1 MFVLR
6 YNMLYKHDITKKL
19 IVFSSYRFR
28 QDTSPALLD
37 HVNCLNS
44 SYLVLLA
51 CSYTT
56 VTVGDN
62 YCNDLYDVVVSC
74 CKLSMLAKP
83 TFKNYTI

>member
-1 MFVLR
+1 
-6 YNMLYKHDITKKL
+6 MLYKHDIINKL
-19 IVFSSYRFR
+19 IIFLSYRFGL
-28 QDTSPALLD
+28 DNLPTLLD

-62 YCNDLYDVVVSC
+62 YCNNLYDVAVSC
-74 CKLSMLAKP
+74 CKSSKP
-83 TFKNYTI
+83 TFKNYTM